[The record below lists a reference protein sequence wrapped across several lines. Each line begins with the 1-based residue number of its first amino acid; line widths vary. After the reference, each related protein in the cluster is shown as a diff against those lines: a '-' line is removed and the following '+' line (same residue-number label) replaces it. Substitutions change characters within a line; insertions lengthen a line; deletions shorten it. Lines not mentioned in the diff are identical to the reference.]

1 MPKKVNTQI
10 KCFLVFVKVVRE
22 TGLAMCRIASR
33 DCLGRHSRLVRCRF
47 LRTNQIVVMWEFC
60 SQNSPIMQ
68 FDTTPTPSHVQPL
81 WGQYDHMITTTLLTL
96 SLTRTDYPTSW
107 VSMETGTCE
116 RTSAVVT
123 QSVWV
128 AVVSPILTFVNI
140 WEYTIT
146 YWGKLYEHNMKWVQ
160 KLGKYSSRLFVGAV
174 LHVCLDISLQKGK
187 HGVLWGGKI

>member
-1 MPKKVNTQI
+1 M
-10 KCFLVFVKVVRE
+10 RE
-22 TGLAMCRIASR
+22 TGSAMCRIASR
-33 DCLGRHSRLVRCRF
+33 DCLGRHCRF

-68 FDTTPTPSHVQPL
+68 FDRTPTPSQVQPL

-116 RTSAVVT
+116 RTNAVVT

-146 YWGKLYEHNMKWVQ
+146 YWGKLYEHNTKWVQ